1 MNLMLELCSAWL
13 SHKRKF
19 GICKA
24 VDQVVASWF
33 TRFLCLL
40 EMWELWSFSVK
51 EGSYQIMCNNDDKSQ
66 DFFMN
71 RLLKLF

>member
-1 MNLMLELCSAWL
+1 MVHMVLVFIGNVGTLCS
-13 SHKRKF
+13 
-19 GICKA
+19 
-24 VDQVVASWF
+24 
-33 TRFLCLL
+33 
-40 EMWELWSFSVK
+40 FSEK